1 MDNQL
6 KDQALSIT
14 VGKQIFIYLMSALLP
29 PLGLWPAIKYLKQKD
44 QKSRMIG
51 FIAIVLT
58 IISTVITIWF
68 TLGFINTFNRELNAN
83 LNLYR

>member
-1 MDNQL
+1 MESQL
-6 KDQALSIT
+6 TRKTLSTAIS
-14 VGKQIFIYLMSALLP
+14 KQIFVYLLSFILP

-44 QKSRMIG
+44 EKSRMIG

-58 IISTVITIWF
+58 IIATVFTIWF
-68 TLGFINTFNRELNAN
+68 TFGFINTFNRELNAN